1 MTEVDLMIRQHLDR
15 VTVPECKAQAVCVNG
30 RHCIDAGCCLRSGE
44 VAVVPATQLAGAVE
58 ALRPFVEKYDA
69 VGREFCP
76 DFDGP
81 LDLAAFDAAA
91 RVLGGQYEAGGRS
104 AEGDRMEILGRWR
117 LIESEP
123 GGVLI
128 VYGDPQDPPRAATE
142 LEGALH
148 RQLEGAVALD
158 DELLANLDQRAARQK
173 TDRAGYLRW
182 VLTGKAP
189 ITVGGQ

>member
-1 MTEVDLMIRQHLDR
+1 MTEVEAVIRQHL
-15 VTVPECKAQAVCVNG
+15 
-30 RHCIDAGCCLRSGE
+30 
-44 VAVVPATQLAGAVE
+44 E

-91 RVLGGQYEAGGRS
+91 RVLDDEHCREAVEVVRVTN
-104 AEGDRMEILGRWR
+104 D
-117 LIESEP
+117 
-123 GGVLI
+123 
-128 VYGDPQDPPRAATE
+128 T
-142 LEGALH
+142 
-148 RQLEGAVALD
+148 GAVVLD